1 MKEYL
6 TIIRIE
12 LSKTYMNLIKTYFK
26 KDSCEFESFKNLLIK
41 GKFLL

>member
-12 LSKTYMNLIKTYFK
+12 LSKTYMNLINTYFK
-26 KDSCEFESFKNLLIK
+26 KDSYEFEVLKIY
-41 GKFLL
+41 